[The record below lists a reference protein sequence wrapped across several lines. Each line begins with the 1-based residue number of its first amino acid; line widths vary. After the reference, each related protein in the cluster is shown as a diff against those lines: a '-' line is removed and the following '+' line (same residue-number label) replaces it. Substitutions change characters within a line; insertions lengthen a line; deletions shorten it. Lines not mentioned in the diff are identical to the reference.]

1 MLLKTFLLV
10 TEVPVTSVIFLF
22 RCRIT
27 AASKNYLSNTHQ
39 EICNGNFPT
48 AYQVSLS

>member
-27 AASKNYLSNTHQ
+27 AASKKVFVKHTSRDMQ
-39 EICNGNFPT
+39 W
-48 AYQVSLS
+48 